1 MIYNKKFT
9 YTRSTPP
16 CNDLFL
22 AISIYSYKHILC
34 WRTPV
39 SNRAAVGKAKRRV
52 QILKRRLCSWLRDK
66 DGAGGEMHMQRRIA

>member
-22 AISIYSYKHILC
+22 AISIYS
-34 WRTPV
+34 
-39 SNRAAVGKAKRRV
+39 VGAR
-52 QILKRRLCSWLRDK
+52 QLAT
-66 DGAGGEMHMQRRIA
+66 GQP